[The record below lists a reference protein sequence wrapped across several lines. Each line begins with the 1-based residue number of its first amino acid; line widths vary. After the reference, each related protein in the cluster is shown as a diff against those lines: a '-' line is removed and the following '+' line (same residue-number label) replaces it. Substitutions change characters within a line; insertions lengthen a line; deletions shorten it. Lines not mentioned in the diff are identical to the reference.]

1 MCPLNSRDSIVKMPT
16 EPKAELKVEA
26 EAPAYLRHHQ
36 DFQSQILPGP
46 RPLVVYVPPDY
57 ESATSRRY
65 PALYLHDGQNVF
77 ERNTAFGGV
86 EWQVD
91 ETAQALISAG
101 EIEPLIVVG
110 IYNAGEERIN
120 EYTPTADATR
130 GGGKAALHG
139 RMLLEE
145 IKPFIDAHYR
155 TLQGPANTGLGG
167 SSLGGLVTLYLG
179 IQYPQ
184 IFGKLA
190 VLSPSVWWDN
200 RVILKMIATANPR
213 PRPKIWLDMGTSEGG
228 MSLED
233 VEALRDVLQ
242 AKGWSEHE
250 DLYFG
255 EFRGAKHNEAA
266 WAKRV
271 DPFLRYL
278 FPRGSRR

>member
-57 ESATSRRY
+57 ESTTSRRY
-65 PALYLHDGQNVF
+65 PVLYLHDGQNVF

-110 IYNAGEERIN
+110 IYNAGDERIN

-200 RVILKMIATANPR
+200 RVILKMIAKANPR

-242 AKGWSEHE
+242 AKGWSEPE